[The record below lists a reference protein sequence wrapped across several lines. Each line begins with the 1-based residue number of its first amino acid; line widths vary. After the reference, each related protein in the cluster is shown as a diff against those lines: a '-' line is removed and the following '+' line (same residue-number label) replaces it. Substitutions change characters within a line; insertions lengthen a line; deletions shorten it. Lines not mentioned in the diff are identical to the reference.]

1 MLASALRGNAG
12 HRALDQFEQSLLHAL
27 TRYVTGDG
35 GVIRLAGDFVD
46 LVDVDDAAL
55 GALHVVLAALQQFLD
70 DVFNVFA
77 HITGFGQSGGV
88 GHHKRHIEHAGHGLG
103 QQCFA

>member
-12 HRALDQFEQSLLHAL
+12 HRAFDQLQQGLLDAL
-27 TRYVTGDG
+27 ARYVTGDG

-46 LVDVDDAAL
+46 LIDVNDAAL

-77 HITGFGQSGGV
+77 HITGFGQGGGV
-88 GHHKRHIEHAGHGLG
+88 GHHERHV
-103 QQCFA
+103 